1 MSYQVKLY
9 KNSSGD
15 HHLNKAITH
24 IADVDCEIKNP
35 EDKENPEIFIA
46 ASDAYFGVN
55 YIEIPAFNRF
65 YYATPLTGRGQT
77 ITYKCQSDVLMS
89 FKTGI
94 RNAPAVISRNPW
106 HWDLYVHDPKMPVEA
121 RTASAVIKFPG
132 THFNGQNNCYILT
145 TLGG

>member
-15 HHLNKAITH
+15 HHLNKAITY

-35 EDKENPEIFIA
+35 EDKETPEVFIA

-65 YYATPLTGRGQT
+65 YYVTPHTGRGQT

-106 HWDLYVHDPKMPVEA
+106 HWDLYVHDPKMPVEV